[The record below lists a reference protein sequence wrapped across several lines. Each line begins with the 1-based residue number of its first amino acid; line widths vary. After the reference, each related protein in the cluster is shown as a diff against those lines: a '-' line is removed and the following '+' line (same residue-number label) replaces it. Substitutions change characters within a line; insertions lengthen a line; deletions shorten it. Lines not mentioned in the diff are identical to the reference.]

1 LTNCKKVIKYIQA
14 MIRTSNYFY
23 YDKETYSLVKYRHNT
38 VANGP
43 WSF

>member
-1 LTNCKKVIKYIQA
+1 

-43 WSF
+43 WSFQTKHLSAHIYVN